1 MEFFRIILEVL
12 KSTLTITSLVMV
24 MLLLIEF
31 VNVSSSGHLMDKLHH
46 KPFIQIV
53 LSALLGLIPGC
64 IGGFTVVSLYT
75 HNLISF
81 GALLAGM
88 ISTFGDE
95 AFFLFAYSPKWTF
108 ILAATLF
115 FLAIVVGLII
125 HFIFRKRGVMI
136 ENHNFEVHHNE
147 TEHHHSGV
155 KLSWSNFKNL
165 SFSRAILIFG
175 LAMYLIFQMSGT
187 FLHNHALM
195 PELKHHHS
203 NSESVQYQTV
213 DSGGQDKFFSIKNE
227 SKQINKGLKNN
238 NDQQNEEHAFH
249 WENIVFI
256 LLTFVTLLIVTFS
269 SEHFLQSHLWEHVI
283 KKHFLSILLCTF
295 SVLLIMHLLYYFV
308 DINALI
314 QGNSWARIAILILA
328 IAIGIIPESGPHLIF
343 IVMFFSG
350 TIPFSILLSNSIVQE
365 GHGALPLLAD
375 SRKNFILMKI
385 IKVVIA
391 LIIGFSGLLVGF

>member
-1 MEFFRIILEVL
+1 MELFHIIIEVL
-12 KSTLTITSLVMV
+12 KSTLTITCLVMV

-31 VNVSSSGHLMDKLHH
+31 VNVSSSGHLMDKLRH
-46 KPFIQIV
+46 KPFIQIM
-53 LSALLGLIPGC
+53 LAALLGLIPGC
-64 IGGFTVVSLYT
+64 IGGFTVVSLFT

-95 AFFLFAYSPKWTF
+95 AFFLFAYSPKWTL
-108 ILAATLF
+108 ILAGILLL
-115 FLAIVVGLII
+115 LAIIVGPIV
-125 HFIFRKRGVMI
+125 HFIFRKKNVVI
-136 ENHNFEVHHNE
+136 ENHNFEVHHDE
-147 TEHHHSGV
+147 TDHHHSGV
-155 KLSWSNFKNL
+155 KLSWGNFRNL
-165 SFSRAILIFG
+165 TFSRAILIFG
-175 LAMYLIFQMSGT
+175 LTMYLIFQLSGT
-187 FLHNHALM
+187 FSHNHALM
-195 PELKHHHS
+195 PELKHQ
-203 NSESVQYQTV
+203 NPTSESVESSTV
-213 DSGGQDKFFSIKNE
+213 NSERQGEIFSINNE
-227 SKQINKGLKNN
+227 SRHDAETVENN
-238 NDQQNEEHAFH
+238 HDHQNEEHAFH

-256 LLTFVTLLIVTFS
+256 LLTLITLLIVTFS

-314 QGNSWARIAILILA
+314 QGNSWARILILILA

-350 TIPFSILLSNSIVQE
+350 TIPFSVLLSNSIVQE

-375 SRKNFILMKI
+375 SRKSFILMKI
-385 IKVVIA
+385 IKIVIA
-391 LIIGFSGLLVGF
+391 LIIGFSGLLIGF